1 VHFFG
6 RRNTYLLNLYNKLAG
21 LLNNI
26 IIEVEKINAVL
37 EVGNIVQ
44 KLLTFAS
51 IVSLVST
58 LLVIF
63 LFFNGTDIVEE
74 TYFFPTIML
83 GFLLSIVFGWNIK
96 SKKTKSI
103 ILWSI
108 GIILAILFLVQ
119 IVFVFLWT
127 SGNP

>member
-1 VHFFG
+1 
-6 RRNTYLLNLYNKLAG
+6 
-21 LLNNI
+21 
-26 IIEVEKINAVL
+26 
-37 EVGNIVQ
+37 VGNLVQ
-44 KLLTFAS
+44 KFFTFAS
-51 IVSLVST
+51 IVSMVTT

-63 LFFNGTDIVEE
+63 LFFSGTDIVEE

-108 GIILAILFLVQ
+108 GIILSILFLVQ
-119 IVFVFLWT
+119 ITFVFLWT

>member
-1 VHFFG
+1 M
-6 RRNTYLLNLYNKLAG
+6 
-21 LLNNI
+21 NNI
-26 IIEVEKINAVL
+26 IIEEKIKAIL
-37 EVGNIVQ
+37 EVGNVVQ
-44 KLLTFAS
+44 KFLTFAS
-51 IVSLVST
+51 IVSMVTT

-63 LFFNGTDIVEE
+63 LFLNGTDIVEE

-83 GFLLSIVFGWNIK
+83 GFLLSIVFGWNIE

-108 GIILAILFLVQ
+108 GIILAILFIVQ

>member
-1 VHFFG
+1 
-6 RRNTYLLNLYNKLAG
+6 
-21 LLNNI
+21 
-26 IIEVEKINAVL
+26 L
-37 EVGNIVQ
+37 EVGNVVQ
-44 KLLTFAS
+44 KFFTFAS
-51 IVSLVST
+51 IVSMVTT

-63 LFFNGTDIVEE
+63 LFFSGTDIVEE

-96 SKKTKSI
+96 NKKTKSI

-108 GIILAILFLVQ
+108 GIILSILFLVQ
-119 IVFVFLWT
+119 ITFVFLWT